1 MIFSDTNFTQIS
13 HEKHIKLKFYIK
25 KGEFIM
31 KKVIFTIA
39 LAGILGACT
48 SSQPAQQSINNNGAY
63 TAQPQNMLGNL
74 PTWALNPYVEGAKS
88 AVGMVKVGAS
98 GTGNARNKAMARARV
113 ELANQMEVKV
123 QAMTKDYLNVVGQG
137 DNEIVES
144 AFSQVSKQVS
154 RQTLTGSRQIDM
166 FMTNNKELYVLVAI
180 PNDIVKEAVKG
191 AMNNSIDRLKSEEK
205 LYQEFK
211 ADQAQKELDAIM
223 EKEFGQEQG
232 A

>member
-1 MIFSDTNFTQIS
+1 
-13 HEKHIKLKFYIK
+13 
-25 KGEFIM
+25 M
-31 KKVIFTIA
+31 KRIILAIA

-48 SSQPAQQSINNNGAY
+48 SSQTASQQSINNSGVYN
-63 TAQPQNMLGNL
+63 AQPQNMLGNL
-74 PTWALNPYVEGAKS
+74 PTWALNPYVEGAES
-88 AVGMVKVGAS
+88 AVGMVKVGVS
-98 GTGNARNKAMARARV
+98 GTGNARNKAIARARV

-154 RQTLTGSRQIDM
+154 KQTLIGSRQIDM
-166 FMTNNKELYVLVAI
+166 FMNSNKELYVLVAV
-180 PNDIVKEAVKG
+180 PNNIVKEAVKG
-191 AMNNSIDRLKSEEK
+191 AVNNSIDKLKSEEK

-211 ADQAQKELDAIM
+211 ADQAQKELEVIM
-223 EKEFGQEQG
+223 EKEFGQDQG

>member
-1 MIFSDTNFTQIS
+1 
-13 HEKHIKLKFYIK
+13 
-25 KGEFIM
+25 M
-31 KKVIFTIA
+31 KKIS
-39 LAGILGACT
+39 LAIVATLILGACT
-48 SSQPAQQSINNNGAY
+48 SSQTAPQQSINNNGAY
-63 TAQPQNMLGNL
+63 AAQSQNMLGNL
-74 PTWALNPYVEGAKS
+74 PTWALNPYVEGAES

-98 GTGNARNKAMARARV
+98 GTGNARNKAIARARV

-166 FMTNNKELYVLVAI
+166 FMTPDKELYVLVAV
-180 PNDIVKEAVKG
+180 PNEVVKEAVKD
-191 AMNNSIDRLKSEEK
+191 AMDNSIDKLKSEEK

-211 ADQAQKELDAIM
+211 ADQAQKELEAVM